1 MGVSS
6 RLDIPAS
13 SKMKT
18 AILLLFC
25 VAIAYASTSERRGK
39 MGRTTTEASVERRGK
54 MDKTTTV
61 ASEVREGSEEDEGV
75 NEEDAAGKGKGKG
88 KRGPKSTTEATL
100 DRKGKMGKATT
111 EATED
116 REGSEEDEDV
126 SEEDVSGKG
135 KGKGKRRPKTTTEA
149 STDY

>member
-25 VAIAYASTSERRGK
+25 VAIAHASTLERKGK
-39 MGRTTTEASVERRGK
+39 MGKTTTEASVERRGK
-54 MDKTTTV
+54 MGKTTTE
-61 ASEVREGSEEDEGV
+61 ATEVREGTEEDEYV
-75 NEEDAAGKGKGKG
+75 NDEDAAGKGKGKG

-100 DRKGKMGKATT
+100 DRKGKMGKTTT
-111 EATED
+111 EASVERRGKMGKTTTEASVE
-116 REGSEEDEDV
+116 RQGSEEDEDV
-126 SEEDVSGKG
+126 DDEDVS
-135 KGKGKRRPKTTTEA
+135 
-149 STDY
+149 

>member
-25 VAIAYASTSERRGK
+25 VAIAYASTLERKGKMGRTTTEASVERRGK

-100 DRKGKMGKATT
+100 DRKGKMGK
-111 EATED
+111 
-116 REGSEEDEDV
+116 
-126 SEEDVSGKG
+126 
-135 KGKGKRRPKTTTEA
+135 TTTEA
-149 STDY
+149 SVERQGKMIFP